1 MQLLTKQGHMV
12 TTFDEKLFNT
22 LIEKMVIYTKDKIE
36 VYFKNS
42 QVIEI

>member
-12 TTFDEKLFNT
+12 TTFDEQLFNT